1 MMNVESVEHFCLAF
15 PHATENL
22 QWGDD
27 LCFKVGGK
35 IFAVLDL
42 RPVPP
47 RLSFKCTPEKF
58 GQLVEQEGIVPA
70 AYVARY
76 HWVSL
81 ERLDVLPW
89 SELKDLLGDSY
100 AMVAAKARLGGTAK
114 RKRRRPA
121 KAGKRP
127 RNEPRQG

>member
-1 MMNVESVEHFCLAF
+1 VNIEIIRRFCLSF

-42 RPVPP
+42 SSVPP
-47 RLSFKCTPEKF
+47 RLSFKCAPEKF
-58 GQLVEQEGIVPA
+58 AELVEQEGIVPA
-70 AYVARY
+70 AYVGRY

-81 ERLDVLPW
+81 ERLKVLPW
-89 SELKDLLGDSY
+89 SELQESLRESY
-100 AMVAAKARLGGTAK
+100 AMVAAKARFGKIAK
-114 RKRRRPA
+114 KKVGKPFRFGKKVGKKRR
-121 KAGKRP
+121 
-127 RNEPRQG
+127 